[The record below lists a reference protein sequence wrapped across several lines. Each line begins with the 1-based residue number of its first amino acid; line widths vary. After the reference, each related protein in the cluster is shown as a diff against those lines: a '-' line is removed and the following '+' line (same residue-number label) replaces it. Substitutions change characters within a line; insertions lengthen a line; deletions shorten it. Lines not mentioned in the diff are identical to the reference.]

1 MKRALLLPFLTITCL
16 SSWAQ
21 SEQAPVKP
29 HPLPALPGVIEAV
42 LHDFPENLRH
52 LTGEL
57 LTAQG
62 ETENYSSTVT
72 PPGAESCTITRFL
85 STGDT
90 TAAWQARMYSSED
103 FEKASTAYRDLYQQ
117 LQSCYLLLPDSSMIP
132 LKGRWEPARQEI
144 SFTTS
149 TLRLN
154 TGDERYREVAIDLE
168 LLWQVSGWVVNINIF
183 SKRPDDE
190 IGVLVQ

>member
-1 MKRALLLPFLTITCL
+1 
-16 SSWAQ
+16 
-21 SEQAPVKP
+21 
-29 HPLPALPGVIEAV
+29 
-42 LHDFPENLRH
+42 
-52 LTGEL
+52 
-57 LTAQG
+57 
-62 ETENYSSTVT
+62 
-72 PPGAESCTITRFL
+72 L

-103 FEKASTAYRDLYQQ
+103 FEKASTAYRDLYRQ

-132 LKGRWEPARQEI
+132 LKGRWEPARQDM

-168 LLWQVSGWVVNINIF
+168 LLSQVTGWVVNINIV

-190 IGVLVQ
+190 IGIRAQ